1 MTQTTVENDMA
12 TPLKAWGQPGGTRH
26 SVIGSPA
33 PLAYIVIR
41 WLFRFVLDVFYANVV
56 VEGEENIPMDGV
68 PCVLT
73 ANHSNSLTD
82 ALLLVTTVPKSRRA
96 LLRLTAKDTQFG
108 RGTFTSWLIES
119 VGTLPIK
126 RPKDHKGEKVDNSQV
141 FGKLIGAL
149 EKGDMV
155 CLFPEGLSRYYPEIS
170 PLKQGVSRIVS
181 DTLIR
186 HKDDPTFRLAIQTT
200 SIVYLHRN
208 LFRSDVLV
216 VFHPPMYVSAASHPD
231 LVITPSSLSS
241 GPSLNQPD
249 AHERAVRTLTASIG
263 ASIRSGILDAPSWAV
278 IRLAN
283 TCRRLYAP
291 LGTRLTLGDHV
302 RLTQR
307 FVDALSGRR
316 AERTWDEIVRS
327 QVELELDGAGGASST
342 ASVTGDNVAKKAM
355 ATRAI
360 RPGGLRQRQLTEEV
374 LRTRMSSSSSP
385 GHATAA
391 ASETHQ
397 SASSAGLAKPPSSD
411 GGRAVA
417 DDDSIDDE
425 LAQLRNDLKTYQ
437 DLLYLHGIK
446 DDRVRNPRLL
456 RRRVVLKR
464 LLVRLAGSL
473 CLLVVSLPG
482 LVLWLPVL
490 FMAKRSSD
498 RLIQNGPVF
507 DTYDEV
513 AQTKLTYGLLTG
525 VAVLTVATLATV
537 PFFPTNLAFF
547 IALMWLTLRFLEDLA
562 SSVRAALA
570 LLRLLLL
577 GKRQL
582 VLLRSMREDLHLRV
596 ERLAVER
603 AGLPR
608 DAGVFVRERERK
620 WRKLGLGLGL
630 VDAVGERLGY
640 FNPRRRRKKDWNEAL
655 KLFDQTEYAEDEHA
669 PP

>member
-1 MTQTTVENDMA
+1 MTPTNGSNGASSTTTSRD
-12 TPLKAWGQPGGTRH
+12 
-26 SVIGSPA
+26 GSKRYGDELMGSTA
-33 PLAYIVIR
+33 PLAYIIIR
-41 WLFRFVLDVFYANVV
+41 WLFRFVLGVFYANVV
-56 VEGEENIPMDGV
+56 VEGEENIPEDGV

-82 ALLLVTTVPKSRRA
+82 ALLLVTTVPKSRRS

-119 VGTLPIK
+119 AGTLPIK
-126 RPKDHKGEKVDNSQV
+126 RPKDHKGEKVDNSVV
-141 FGKLIGAL
+141 FAKLIGAL

-181 DTLIR
+181 DTLTR
-186 HKDDPTFRLAIQTT
+186 QQDNPNFRLAIQTT

-216 VFHPPMYVSAASHPD
+216 TFHPPIYISAASHPD
-231 LVITPSSLSS
+231 LVAHTPPIHTSVTPDS
-241 GPSLNQPD
+241 PPD
-249 AHERAVRTLTASIG
+249 AHERAIRSLTASIG

-316 AERTWDEIVRS
+316 AEKTWDEIVRS
-327 QVELELDGAGGASST
+327 QDEVERDGGSDTSGGARGDDCKT
-342 ASVTGDNVAKKAM
+342 VASRTV
-355 ATRAI
+355 
-360 RPGGLRQRQLTEEV
+360 RPGLRQRQLTEEV
-374 LRTRMSSSSSP
+374 LRTRMSTAKAAEAP
-385 GHATAA
+385 DADAANGHVKTT
-391 ASETHQ
+391 ST
-397 SASSAGLAKPPSSD
+397 D
-411 GGRAVA
+411 GGNAT
-417 DDDSIDDE
+417 DE
-425 LAQLRNDLKTYQ
+425 ETVDEELVQLRADLKTYQ

-456 RRRVVLKR
+456 RRRIVLKR
-464 LLVRLAGSL
+464 LLIRLAGSISL
-473 CLLVVSLPG
+473 LLVSIPG

-490 FMAKRSSD
+490 LMAKRSSD
-498 RLIQNGPVF
+498 RLIRNGPVF

-525 VAVLTVATLATV
+525 LAVLTLATLATLPLF
-537 PFFPTNLAFF
+537 PFNLVCFT
-547 IALMWLTLRFLEDLA
+547 ALMWLTLRFLEDLT

-582 VLLRSMREDLHLRV
+582 VLLRSMREDLHARV
-596 ERLAVER
+596 ERLAVMR
-603 AGLPR
+603 AGLPKE
-608 DAGVFVRERERK
+608 AGVFVKERERR
-620 WRKLGLGLGL
+620 WRRLGLGLGL
-630 VDAVGERLGY
+630 ADAVGERLGY